1 MNENEIVFQSLH
13 PVDVAQLPEHE
24 VEKYLYCKFFHLT
37 KKEAKLFLYYY
48 IAPVH
53 YETLHRAIGI
63 ISGDLLLFDNP
74 DDFYAQKEFDKKYK
88 HIIEAIQSSHDY
100 PAPYLIDDIIDWADK
115 KQLVAQD
122 VVIKTRAIIEK
133 VRGEIFNSPDVSD
146 DVKKNVLKLILQRD
160 MNFILDEDA
169 KKLLNLDEVIC
180 SEMKAAV
187 ENGQITNSYYSKDK
201 KVYYFDP
208 RALMKWLMQYDYFRS
223 EWVSDFL
230 ELKKESIKAT
240 VFPTPK
246 VFTLEQ
252 LQTWLAKNYPDEQDV
267 FYHVNNKVYNAY
279 INKKDGASSLYS
291 ERKLSL
297 RGETTYKKRYV
308 YLERLLL
315 PDIDHHEV
323 LKKLLDGEVIKATE
337 YRNYVN
343 LDSTDDEHEY
353 GLHRVFYLRKK
364 NQHQAYNQLSQEDL
378 RFIVD
383 EVKTGLAELLSVPHK
398 KIKKNAKRN
407 GKLSGVA
414 RGNESAKKWNQLK
427 KPLLKLAKEHQPVSG
442 NGLASIATRRDI
454 ISLEEVSNFGKKIRT
469 DPEFQPYLKIR
480 K

>member
-1 MNENEIVFQSLH
+1 MNENKLVFQSLH
-13 PVDVAQLPEHE
+13 PVDVAQLPENE
-24 VEKYLYCKFFHLT
+24 AEKYLCCKFFHLT

-74 DDFYAQKEFDKKYK
+74 DDFYVQKEFDEKYK
-88 HIIEAIQSSHDY
+88 HIILTIKNSTNY
-100 PAPYLIDDIIDWADK
+100 PSPYLIDDVIDWAEQNKLIAPD
-115 KQLVAQD
+115 A
-122 VVIKTRAIIEK
+122 VIKTRDIIEK
-133 VRGEIFNSPDVSD
+133 TRDVLFKSLDIAD
-146 DVKKNVLKLILQRD
+146 DIKKNVLKLILQRD
-160 MNFILDEDA
+160 MNFIFAEDA
-169 KKLLNLDEVIC
+169 RQLFNLNNLVS
-180 SEMKAAV
+180 SEMKAAI
-187 ENGQITNSYYSKDK
+187 ENNEINGYHSKDK
-201 KVYYFDP
+201 KIYYFDP
-208 RALMKWLMQYDYFRS
+208 RSLVKWLMRYGHFPS

-246 VFTLEQ
+246 VFTLAQ
-252 LQTWLAKNYPDEQDV
+252 LQVWLAKNYPDEQDI
-267 FYHVNNKVYNAY
+267 FYHVNNKVYSAY

-297 RGETTYKKRYV
+297 RDETTYKKRYV

-364 NQHQAYNQLSQEDL
+364 NQHQVYNQLSQEDL

-383 EVKTGLAELLSVPHK
+383 EVKTGLDGVLSVPNK

-407 GKLSGVA
+407 GKLSGVV
-414 RGNESAKKWNQLK
+414 RGNESVKKWNQLK
-427 KPLLKLAKEHQPVSG
+427 KPLLKLAKEHQPISG
-442 NGLASIATRRDI
+442 NRLAAIATRRDI
-454 ISLEEVSNFGKKIRT
+454 ISLEEVSNIGKKIRT
-469 DPEFQPYLKIR
+469 DPEFKQYLKMR